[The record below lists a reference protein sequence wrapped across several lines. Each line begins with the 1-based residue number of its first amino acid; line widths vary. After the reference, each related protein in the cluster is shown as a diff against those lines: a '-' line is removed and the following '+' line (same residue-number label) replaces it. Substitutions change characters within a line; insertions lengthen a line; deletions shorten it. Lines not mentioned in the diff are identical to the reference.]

1 MMRIVVVV
9 VVVASAA
16 RVERARASTIVDAS
30 SDVRTGGFAEVRGW
44 ALRGTSDAEACRRAR
59 VGDGRGRAG
68 RRVDGGGDVCGDQC
82 DVGDAMRGGDGVVE
96 VSARAGWRAR
106 PRRGM

>member
-30 SDVRTGGFAEVRGW
+30 SDVRTGGFAEARGR
-44 ALRGTSDAEACRRAR
+44 ALRGTSDAEACR
-59 VGDGRGRAG
+59 RAG

-106 PRRGM
+106 PRRGV

>member
-16 RVERARASTIVDAS
+16 RVERARVDDRGRVERRQNGRFRGGARSGASRDERRGGVS
-30 SDVRTGGFAEVRGW
+30 S
-44 ALRGTSDAEACRRAR
+44 AR

-106 PRRGM
+106 PRRGV